1 MKNLSKISNGVNKIK
16 RFLKPRI
23 KLAKGTRLVSLLFIC
38 ISILIAAGV
47 LWGANMYYDIDAG
60 KIIVNEVQDII
71 STAAYQFKV
80 AYNSSKYL
88 TASVASSGTTTLAA
102 TGGLDVTAAATSTW
116 KTTAGRLTLKT
127 EGAGDDIF
135 IIANDVFDL
144 DATTLNLDA
153 SSAINIGTNADV
165 PFDID
170 TAALTIDSSGNIV
183 ITSAS
188 TKSIALTS
196 GDDFT
201 ITFDADDAFSLKDSA
216 SLEYF
221 GVSAA
226 NVVTLTSGSAT
237 TTINGSTITLTGT
250 SQVNGTLTVGA
261 NTAGYTVTFYGDTD
275 TNKMVWNDASN
286 KLVITG
292 TAASNAFEIAS
303 GDASV
308 QGKITVGVNDTGY
321 DVTFYGATAG
331 VTMLW
336 DESANELIVTGVS
349 GAEALRIAAG
359 NAVIAAGSLAI
370 TNPVSLGQVALT
382 VTQSTTS
389 NNIVNFIG
397 QASQQL
403 SLGLDGDGNLILTS
417 NTKLTI
423 TAGNNDIVIDTGT
436 GTLRVP
442 SGRITVENDAVL
454 TEPGQ
459 QILRGMV
466 PIFGFDLPAQTAST
480 SYVTTTRV
488 VENYTFPAN
497 ASGTT
502 RVHKLV
508 FRYSA
513 STTAAID
520 FQIYNITAGTTTA
533 STLPD
538 PVSDDLDKGNVYIAT
553 STIPT
558 PATIGPGDADDWVVK
573 VKTPDVPSVVRI
585 FQIFLAA
592 YDQMP

>member
-1 MKNLSKISNGVNKIK
+1 MKKINLQKNMKQNK
-16 RFLKPRI
+16 LK
-23 KLAKGTRLVSLLFIC
+23 LVKGTRFISLAFISV
-38 ISILIAAGV
+38 SILIAAGV
-47 LWGANMYYDIDAG
+47 LWAANTYYDIDLQ
-60 KIIVNEVQDII
+60 KIVVNEVQDIV

-80 AYNSSKYL
+80 AYDASKYM
-88 TASVASSGTTTLAA
+88 TASVSSTGTTTLET
-102 TGGLDVTAAATSTW
+102 TGALDITAAAASIW
-116 KTTAGRLTLKT
+116 KTTDGNLTIQTAGT
-127 EGAGDDIF
+127 GDDIF
-135 IIANDVFDL
+135 MIANDVFDL

-153 SSAINIGTNADV
+153 SSGINIGTNADV
-165 PFDID
+165 PFNID
-170 TAALTIDSSGNIV
+170 TATLTIDSSGNIV

-201 ITFDADDAFSLKDSA
+201 ITFDADDAFSLLGGA
-216 SLEYF
+216 TEYL
-221 GVSAA
+221 GIA
-226 NVVTLTSGSAT
+226 NDNTVTLSDDSVAT
-237 TTINGSTITLTGT
+237 NIDGSTITLSGN

-261 NTAGYTVTFYGDTD
+261 NTLGYTVTFYGDT
-275 TNKMVWNDASN
+275 TGNKMVWNDTSN

-292 TAASNAFEIAS
+292 TAASNALEIAS
-303 GDASV
+303 GDANV
-308 QGKITVGVNDTGY
+308 QGNITVGQNDTGY
-321 DVTFYGATAG
+321 NLTLYGATSG
-331 VTMLW
+331 KKLEW
-336 DESANELIVTGVS
+336 DQTNDKLIVTGVS
-349 GAEALRIAAG
+349 GSEALRIAIG
-359 NAVIAAGSLAI
+359 NANIAAGSLSV
-370 TNPVSLGQVALT
+370 TNPISLGQVALT

-389 NNIVNFIG
+389 HDIVHFIG
-397 QASQQL
+397 QAAQQL
-403 SLGLDGDGNLILTS
+403 SLGLDGDGNLIFTS

-423 TAGNNDIVIDTGT
+423 TAGNNDIVIDTGS
-436 GTLRVP
+436 GTLQIP
-442 SGRITVENDAVL
+442 SGRITGKDGAVIM
-454 TEPGQ
+454 EPGQ
-459 QILRGMV
+459 QILIGMV

-520 FQIYNITAGTTTA
+520 FQIYNITTGTSTA

-538 PVSDDLDKGNVYIAT
+538 PASDNLEQGNVYIAT

-558 PATIGPGDADDWVVK
+558 PATIGLGDADDWVVK
-573 VKTPDVPSVVRI
+573 VKTPDANSVVRI

-592 YDQMP
+592 YDQMPE